1 MKQLTAVAL
10 LVAVFSAGAAN
21 ARSPYPNPTPH
32 VRFTG
37 MLLPTHTQAPA
48 GLCTLAVFTRG
59 VDRLLRLDAVEN
71 LTTREYDRAVL
82 QDLWRRK
89 VRFYGP
95 EDLMRR
101 LQQLESASEFLTIE
115 GRLYP
120 REKRFLITA
129 IEATSEAELQNRRV
143 VASHGQTTAKTGKK
157 DNLPLLCL

>member
-10 LVAVFSAGAAN
+10 LVAVFSASAAN
-21 ARSPYPNPTPH
+21 ARSPYPNPNPH

-37 MLLPTHTQAPA
+37 ILLPAHTQASA
-48 GLCTLAVFTRG
+48 GLCTLAVFTSG
-59 VDRLLRLDAVEN
+59 VNRLLRLDAVEN

-95 EDLMRR
+95 EHLMRR
-101 LQQLESASEFLTIE
+101 LQQSESASELLTIE

-120 REKRFLITA
+120 REKRFLISA
-129 IEATSEAELQNRRV
+129 IEETSKAELQNQREV
-143 VASHGQTTAKTGKK
+143 TSHGQTTARTGKK
-157 DNLPLLCL
+157 DNLPLPCL